1 MRSGKSVLRVI
12 LALALLAS
20 VASAAEVLTQ
30 GVDVWETATGF
41 TWSSFGEDPIP
52 AGFFCPGSKP
62 FTGMINLHGK
72 PLATQP
78 EGRLGKVD
86 TIVRRLGDAVLADN
100 GEGSVPIQLMALS
113 LASVTPIETECGRYD
128 VTVGLDGEQPTTE
141 MKLVKTSDQGG
152 YYVAPLELN
161 VKLTFVPVEGQ
172 GPRRELATRISLG
185 PGSASVWSKVEA
197 AQPAVQVKVD
207 TDNDGVAETVLP
219 GPSNFRVGVAPAATS
234 SDVELCPDKSCHCAK
249 LSKDPYTPNWYCKH
263 LHCVEVLVD
272 CSKPVEEIRYGPI
285 PEESEEPASSSF

>member
-78 EGRLGKVD
+78 EGRLGK
-86 TIVRRLGDAVLADN
+86 
-100 GEGSVPIQLMALS
+100 
-113 LASVTPIETECGRYD
+113 
-128 VTVGLDGEQPTTE
+128 
-141 MKLVKTSDQGG
+141 
-152 YYVAPLELN
+152 
-161 VKLTFVPVEGQ
+161 
-172 GPRRELATRISLG
+172 
-185 PGSASVWSKVEA
+185 
-197 AQPAVQVKVD
+197 
-207 TDNDGVAETVLP
+207 
-219 GPSNFRVGVAPAATS
+219 
-234 SDVELCPDKSCHCAK
+234 
-249 LSKDPYTPNWYCKH
+249 
-263 LHCVEVLVD
+263 
-272 CSKPVEEIRYGPI
+272 
-285 PEESEEPASSSF
+285 